1 MEKGERRL
9 VREVRQQRGRGSHC
23 GFTIAMEETL
33 RGRSRSQAVSP
44 LPLIPK
50 NNWTKKNI
58 HYIVNGETKVTK
70 VRMKVLLNLNEFK
83 GEL

>member
-1 MEKGERRL
+1 MEKEERL

-23 GFTIAMEETL
+23 GFTIALEETV
-33 RGRSRSQAVSP
+33 RGRSSSQAVSP
-44 LPLIPK
+44 LSLLPK
-50 NNWTKKNI
+50 NNWTYKTI
-58 HYIVNGETKVTK
+58 HYIVNGETKVTR